1 MEIPVYLFTG
11 FLESGKSTLIQE
23 TLADP
28 EFTED
33 EKTLLILC
41 EDGEVEFDDA
51 VLADYRCDIVR
62 VDHEADFSSDQ
73 LAAWQKEYR
82 PDRVMIEFNGTWS
95 VKRFLEMEPPIGWIL
110 VQIITTVDAGTFE
123 AYISNMRS
131 MIYEQLF
138 ASQVII
144 FNRCDETTRK
154 GFLRSNVKATNK
166 QAQIIYEKRDGTLD
180 EYKGEDMP
188 FNLHADVITIQDDD
202 YGIWYMDA
210 LENPEKYRG
219 KTVQFK
225 AKVIEKM
232 KGEFV
237 LGRYAMVCCAD
248 DLSLIGLLCRTRHL
262 DQVEK
267 DQWITLTAS
276 IGVEFDEEYGSDVPI
291 LYDKKITSADVP
303 QEELVYFT

>member
-95 VKRFLEMEPPIGWIL
+95 VKRFWRWNRRL
-110 VQIITTVDAGTFE
+110 AGFWFKSLQLWMP
-123 AYISNMRS
+123 ARLNHIS
-131 MIYEQLF
+131 
-138 ASQVII
+138 
-144 FNRCDETTRK
+144 
-154 GFLRSNVKATNK
+154 AT
-166 QAQIIYEKRDGTLD
+166 
-180 EYKGEDMP
+180 
-188 FNLHADVITIQDDD
+188 
-202 YGIWYMDA
+202 
-210 LENPEKYRG
+210 
-219 KTVQFK
+219 
-225 AKVIEKM
+225 
-232 KGEFV
+232 
-237 LGRYAMVCCAD
+237 C
-248 DLSLIGLLCRTRHL
+248 
-262 DQVEK
+262 
-267 DQWITLTAS
+267 
-276 IGVEFDEEYGSDVPI
+276 VP
-291 LYDKKITSADVP
+291 
-303 QEELVYFT
+303 